1 MSLLTASDTY
11 KRKKTVPYVCGYEL
25 AGCSAFDGGLA
36 TSESVDHYFGQTDPT
51 TENVVDNATLSAT
64 VTDRA
69 TDNVIL
75 NAVTRQDPDDTS
87 EKRFKFTD
95 ILNTTAWENR
105 LDRAG
110 TSYEHSTIYKQWL
123 PTPGQPEGG
132 PNEIGTRTFAGNAA
146 ATVEYTAPI
155 IGEKVVMSGSGP
167 FTGTLTKAVP
177 LVIPGTSFYAIEVH
191 AIEETRSGSALTAIE
206 MDNLV
211 VTAAM
216 VTVGQAISIP
226 AAALTKTTAPDYAYV
241 IYLYDSADGIP
252 STIDSDGQ
260 FKDMT

>member
-51 TENVVDNATLSAT
+51 TENVVDNATLSVT

-75 NAVTRQDPDDTS
+75 NALTWQDRDDTS

-105 LDRAG
+105 LNRAG

-146 ATVEYTAPI
+146 STVEYTSPI
-155 IGEKVVMSGSGP
+155 VGEKIAMTGAGP

-191 AIEETRSGSALTAIE
+191 AIEQVSSGSSLTSIE

-211 VTAAM
+211 VTADM
-216 VTVGQAISIP
+216 VKVDQAVSI
-226 AAALTKTTAPDYAYV
+226 AASELTKTTTPTHAYV
-241 IYLYDSADGIP
+241 IYLYAASDGIP

-260 FKDMT
+260 FKA